1 MKHSAAEIKKA
12 KNLLNKYAPKGEQLA
27 YINAKESKLL
37 IKKGGAGKMT
47 KAGIKSY
54 EWTGGVTSSATS
66 DASYGDYSSSD
77 NSSSNDGDDDAKAL
91 SYAVKSTPQRSILS
105 RIGGF
110 IKGAAATAFTAATF
124 GVGTLAAIGINK
136 TAQYVTKNIN
146 GRITRTRVNAEEVRL
161 ASAKNNK
168 SFFVPNSKK
177 NYTLDRG
184 IRDNNGGNDTPPAQ
198 NVGGRIVKLSPTT
211 AEVSQSKAIDAA
223 AYDNRKTKAKGRS
236 MTILKRN
243 VADSTLILGKK
254 SLLGM

>member
-1 MKHSAAEIKKA
+1 MAHSKSEIKKA

-47 KAGIKSY
+47 KTGIRSY
-54 EWTGGVTSSATS
+54 EYEHDGANVSESGGPTGNTDTDTDTGGS
-66 DASYGDYSSSD
+66 
-77 NSSSNDGDDDAKAL
+77 GDDWNYTPAPTPLNADTARLKDTRFKGSVAL
-91 SYAVKSTPQRSILS
+91 WIAEKVGR
-105 RIGGF
+105 
-110 IKGAAATAFTAATF
+110 TF
-124 GVGTLAAIGINK
+124 SDYNK
-136 TAQYVTKNIN
+136 MIQ
-146 GRITRTRVNAEEVRL
+146 GR
-161 ASAKNNK
+161 
-168 SFFVPNSKK
+168 SKK
-177 NYTLDRG
+177 NDPLGLYAE
-184 IRDNNGGNDTPPAQ
+184 GNFKQKSKGVFHQSDGNQRVAK

>member
-47 KAGIKSY
+47 KTGIRSYQYEHDGADVSESGGPTNDTQSNDDYNEHYAVTPDAPKKSIGAKIKGVLGVVAAVVTHGGS
-54 EWTGGVTSSATS
+54 EGIRNINRLRTGVNLLNNLTNTKKSTRKVSTGKYVSHPQYAPYDQTKTGVT
-66 DASYGDYSSSD
+66 
-77 NSSSNDGDDDAKAL
+77 
-91 SYAVKSTPQRSILS
+91 P
-105 RIGGF
+105 
-110 IKGAAATAFTAATF
+110 
-124 GVGTLAAIGINK
+124 
-136 TAQYVTKNIN
+136 
-146 GRITRTRVNAEEVRL
+146 
-161 ASAKNNK
+161 NN
-168 SFFVPNSKK
+168 
-177 NYTLDRG
+177 YQ
-184 IRDNNGGNDTPPAQ
+184 GNDEPRVAK

-236 MTILKRN
+236 MTILRRN

-254 SLLGM
+254 SLLGA